1 MWGTYC
7 GLEPLGHIL
16 TADETVVG
24 DGLVDVFIL
33 MGELMMYIRKKFR
46 ACTCDLIAVV
56 AQGF

>member
-24 DGLVDVFIL
+24 DGLLDVFIL
-33 MGELMMYIRKKFR
+33 MGELMTYIRKNSEP
-46 ACTCDLIAVV
+46 APVILEL
-56 AQGF
+56 